1 MKDYY
6 KTLNIPVNASPTD
19 IKKAYRVLA
28 MRFHPDKN
36 AGDKYAE
43 AFFKELQE
51 AYSVLSKPHERR
63 VYTQKRFYNHASSQ
77 KFESNG
83 ALTPVHFLEECKQL
97 ETYVRSLD
105 FFRMDKIGLHDHI
118 IKLLAPSSIHMLE
131 RFGEISTND
140 KIVEAILS
148 SIQPLPWAL
157 AKNVTGV
164 LLKIESKSAQT
175 SENITAF
182 MKKKKQEALWERY
195 QIPILI
201 VVTLFICVFIYTLS
215 Q

>member
-6 KTLNIPVNASPTD
+6 KTLNIPVNASPAD

-63 VYTQKRFYNHASSQ
+63 VYTQKRFYNTASAQ
-77 KFESNG
+77 KFEGNG
-83 ALTPVHFLEECKQL
+83 ALTPVHFLEDCKQL

-118 IKLLAPSSIHMLE
+118 IRLLSPSSIHMLE

-140 KIVEAILS
+140 KIVEAILN
-148 SIQPLPWAL
+148 SIQPLPLAL
-157 AKNVTGV
+157 AKNITTI
-164 LLKIESKSAQT
+164 LSKIQSKSAQT
-175 SENITAF
+175 SERINAF
-182 MKKKKQEALWERY
+182 IKRKKQEAFWERY

-201 VVTLFICVFIYTLS
+201 VVTLFICVIIYELS
-215 Q
+215 K

>member
-1 MKDYY
+1 VKDYY
-6 KTLNIPVNASPTD
+6 KTLNIPVNESPAD

-63 VYTQKRFYNHASSQ
+63 VYTQKRFYNTASAQ
-77 KFESNG
+77 KFEGNG
-83 ALTPVHFLEECKQL
+83 ALTPVHFLEDCKQL

-118 IKLLAPSSIHMLE
+118 IRLLSPSSIHMLE

-140 KIVEAILS
+140 KIVEAILN
-148 SIQPLPWAL
+148 SIQPLPLAL
-157 AKNVTGV
+157 AKNITTI
-164 LLKIESKSAQT
+164 LSKIQSKSAQT
-175 SENITAF
+175 SERINAF
-182 MKKKKQEALWERY
+182 IKRKKQEAFWERY

-201 VVTLFICVFIYTLS
+201 VVTLFICVIIYELS
-215 Q
+215 K

>member
-1 MKDYY
+1 VKDYY
-6 KTLNIPVNASPTD
+6 KTLNIPVNASPAD

-63 VYTQKRFYNHASSQ
+63 VYTQKRFYNTASAQ
-77 KFESNG
+77 KFEGNG
-83 ALTPVHFLEECKQL
+83 ALTPVHFLEDCKQL

-118 IKLLAPSSIHMLE
+118 IRLLSPSSIHMLE

-140 KIVEAILS
+140 KIVEAILN
-148 SIQPLPWAL
+148 SIQPLPLAL
-157 AKNVTGV
+157 AKNITTI
-164 LLKIESKSAQT
+164 LSKIQSKSAQT
-175 SENITAF
+175 SERINAF
-182 MKKKKQEALWERY
+182 IKRKKQEAFWERY

-201 VVTLFICVFIYTLS
+201 VVTLFICVIIYELS
-215 Q
+215 K

>member
-6 KTLNIPVNASPTD
+6 KTLNIPVNASPVD

-36 AGDKYAE
+36 VGDKYAE

-63 VYTQKRFYNHASSQ
+63 VYTQKRFYNTVTAQ
-77 KFESNG
+77 KFEAN
-83 ALTPVHFLEECKQL
+83 ATLTPVHFSEECKQL

-105 FFRMDKIGLHDHI
+105 FFRMDKPGLHAHI
-118 IKLLAPSSIHMLE
+118 VKLLSPSAIHMLD
-131 RFGEISTND
+131 RFGDMSINE
-140 KIVEAILS
+140 KIIEAILNS
-148 SIQPLPWAL
+148 AQPLPL
-157 AKNVTGV
+157 IFAKDVANRLSG
-164 LLKIESKSAQT
+164 IQSKSAQS
-175 SENITAF
+175 SERITAF
-182 MKKKKQEALWERY
+182 MKRKKQEALWERY
-195 QIPILI
+195 KLPILI
-201 VVTLFICVFIYTLS
+201 IIIMFICVIIYELS